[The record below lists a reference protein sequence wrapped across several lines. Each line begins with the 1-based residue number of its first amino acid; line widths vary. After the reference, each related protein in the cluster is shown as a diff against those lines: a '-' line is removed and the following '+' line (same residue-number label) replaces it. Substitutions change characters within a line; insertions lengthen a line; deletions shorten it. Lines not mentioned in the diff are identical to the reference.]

1 MANRHPSDGRLCA
14 CEESTTKYCIAQK
27 VECEHGSA
35 RFGPDKRAG
44 RGLFLLYTAYEMQR
58 SWLNAASTWAS
69 VGAELLSNPAL
80 PFGYTGMGP
89 VMASA
94 LEVFAHASAPYGKP
108 AFDIETV
115 TVDGATHPVT
125 EAIVM
130 HRPFGNL
137 LRFTHPGL
145 PENAPRLLI
154 VAPMSGHF
162 ATLLRG
168 TVARMIERCEV
179 YITDWADA
187 KMVPLEAG
195 RFDLDD
201 YIDYVVSYLEH
212 IGPGAHML
220 AVCQPSVPA
229 LAATALMNAQK
240 HPARPLSLT
249 MMGGPVDTR
258 EAPTS
263 VNDLAMQRPI
273 EWFRHTV
280 IATVPLQYPGAG
292 RRVYPGFLQLAGF
305 MSMNLG
311 NHMLSHY
318 HMFKHL
324 VAGADEDAE
333 ATKAFYDEYRS
344 VCDMDADYY
353 LQTVQEV
360 FQRQSLAK
368 GEFMHRGTRIDLGA
382 IRDTAL
388 LAVEGERD
396 DISGIGQTKAAL
408 KLATNLAESRKK
420 YLLAPEV
427 GHYGIFNGSKW
438 RTQIAPVLEDW
449 IERHDK
455 ARLKVVA

>member
-1 MANRHPSDGRLCA
+1 M
-14 CEESTTKYCIAQK
+14 
-27 VECEHGSA
+27 
-35 RFGPDKRAG
+35 
-44 RGLFLLYTAYEMQR
+44 LYTAYELQR
-58 SWLNAASTWAS
+58 SMLNAASTWAS
-69 VGAELLSNPAL
+69 VGAGLLNNPAL
-80 PFGYTGMGP
+80 PFGYSGAGP
-89 VMASA
+89 MMASA
-94 LEVFAHASAPYGKP
+94 LEVFAHASANYNKP
-108 AFDIETV
+108 AFGIESV
-115 TVDGATHPVT
+115 TVDGTDHPVT
-125 EAIVM
+125 EAIVL

-137 LRFTHPGL
+137 LRFSHPGL
-145 PENAPRLLI
+145 PAGAPRLLI

-187 KMVPLEAG
+187 KMVPREAG

-201 YIDYVVSYLEH
+201 YIDHVIGFLEH
-212 IGPGAHML
+212 IGPGTHML

-229 LAATALMNAQK
+229 LAATAILAADK
-240 HPARPLSLT
+240 HPCRPASLT

-263 VNDLAMQRPI
+263 VNDLAMQRPLA
-273 EWFRHTV
+273 WFQHTV

-311 NHMLSHY
+311 NHMLSHW

-324 VAGADEDAE
+324 IAGDEDSAD
-333 ATKAFYDEYRS
+333 ASKAFYDEYRA
-344 VCDMDADYY
+344 VCDLDADYY
-353 LQTVQEV
+353 LQTIEHV
-360 FQRQSLAK
+360 FQKHSLPK
-368 GEFMHRGTRIDLGA
+368 GEFVHRGKRIDLGA
-382 IRDTAL
+382 IRDTAI
-388 LAVEGERD
+388 LAIEGERD

-408 KLATNLAESRKK
+408 TLATGLAEKRKR

-438 RTQIAPVLEDW
+438 RDNIAPVVEDW
-449 IERHDK
+449 IAKNGGAKLK
-455 ARLKVVA
+455 AVA